1 MTLPDTSPQPVSR
14 TPAEIWSVAR
24 ADYLAGDSAP
34 VVAERH
40 GLSLRSLR
48 RRASLEGWRRTDV
61 ESPERGGT
69 PMWERGLSKADLIEL
84 HPELGEIEAVHAEET
99 IHLLF
104 DPTPREFRQFAFRRA
119 AELAATDSPRQALAW
134 MRLVEMLQRTG
145 ERIDREGA
153 VIDPVDQLRAAVLR
167 RLDEEIATPE
177 DPDGRQK
184 LG

>member
-1 MTLPDTSPQPVSR
+1 MTLPDTAPKPVSR

-24 ADYLAGDSAP
+24 ADYLSGESAP

-48 RRASLEGWRRTDV
+48 RRASLEGWRRTDI
-61 ESPERGGT
+61 ESPAPGN
-69 PMWERGLSKADLIEL
+69 PPVWERGLSKADLIEL

-99 IHLLF
+99 IQLLF

-134 MRLVEMLQRTG
+134 MRLVQMLERTG

-153 VIDPVDQLRAAVLR
+153 VLDPVDQLRAAVLR

-177 DPDGRQK
+177 N
-184 LG
+184 LGNRPQPG